1 MLHFLDTEL
10 CLKIFS
16 CDNNVRK
23 TVISQILKYI
33 CVVIDL
39 QRSKSLFFF
48 MTYQLDNIH
57 TVYLCIFI

>member
-16 CDNNVRK
+16 CEINVRK

-48 MTYQLDNIH
+48 S
-57 TVYLCIFI
+57 